1 MFEQEYTRA
10 NDRIHPRKDLLKE
23 MERKWAAEQDRFEA
37 EEEGKVVRF
46 PGWVRY
52 GAMAAGILLCVG
64 LGMGSVMLL
73 TRDRG
78 DGMRSAKAEAPMMMD
93 SAAEAEVKILTET
106 ATVTEAEEEPAAG
119 MLLETKAAAAAYAPP
134 TGMHPAVDAAEVAAA
149 VRFAQADRGEP
160 APEADGV
167 ESEANAAEPAPTT
180 GTPVAESVPTST
192 NAPTLAA
199 KAAPGQAEEEI
210 SYGAATLY
218 TRDDLMTVFLPTLE
232 QVHVVRYTPK
242 KLTNVF
248 SLTLREHDAQ
258 VKGFFWMGSELLAV
272 RERDGGTEL
281 LRFAVSDWTAPRHL
295 NDLPQSGTFLC
306 AGEVGGRLVI
316 LSLYEAAEEEPLPR
330 VNGEQLPYTDVLLD
344 NEKPGNIFTVITVYD
359 PAQDGFAAQKA
370 LLGTCQGAAFGK
382 NDLLLW
388 NGDEQT
394 SLYRFTCDETGLTL
408 AAETVRQGTVL
419 DAAARNDGYELLL
432 QDGVF
437 AEELTLNGALEEM
450 AFDSMETGVIRCGQ
464 LYEDGAVFLT
474 DDALWVNR
482 ESEDRSSSVTR
493 SLALVGDG
501 FRRLS
506 ADRLVVISAAGQ
518 LHLVALDG
526 DGPTLL
532 GSIEVKEDLSSL
544 LKDPSRMA
552 YDAETGRLVFPAGQR
567 VYQYRIE
574 EGSEFS
580 AKGTSISFT
589 DHKGTE
595 VLELRCVLLPEKV
608 IIFCK
613 DGVVLCN
620 ENLARQATEKY

>member
-23 MERKWAAEQDRFEA
+23 MEGKWAAEQDRFEA

-52 GAMAAGILLCVG
+52 GAMAAGILMCVG

-78 DGMRSAKAEAPMMMD
+78 DGIRSAKAEAPMMMD
-93 SAAEAEVKILTET
+93 SAAEAEVKILTD
-106 ATVTEAEEEPAAG
+106 TVTVAEAEEEPAAG

-134 TGMHPAVDAAEVAAA
+134 TGMHPAVDAEEVAAA
-149 VRFAQADRGEP
+149 VRFAQADRSEA
-160 APEADGV
+160 APEADRG
-167 ESEANAAEPAPTT
+167 ENEANAAED
-180 GTPVAESVPTST
+180 PVAE
-192 NAPTLAA
+192 APAAADEVAEAA
-199 KAAPGQAEEEI
+199 KADPSRAEEEI
-210 SYGAATLY
+210 PYGTATLY
-218 TRDDLMTVFLPTLE
+218 TRDDLMTVFLPTME

-242 KLTNVF
+242 MLTNVF

-258 VKGFFWMGSELLAV
+258 VRQFFWMGNELLAV

-281 LRFAVSDWTAPRHL
+281 LRFDVSDWKAPRHL

-330 VNGEQLPYTDVLLD
+330 VNGERLSYTDVVLD
-344 NEKPGNIFTVITVYD
+344 NEKPGNNFTVITVYD

-370 LLGTCQGAAFGK
+370 LLGACQGAAFGK

-394 SLYRFTCDETGLTL
+394 SLYRFTCDEAGLTL

-437 AEELTLNGALEEM
+437 AEKLTLNGALEEM

-474 DDALWVNR
+474 DDALWVNW

-526 DGPTLL
+526 DGPTLV

-552 YDAETGRLVFPAGQR
+552 YDADTGRLVFPAGQR

-580 AKGTSISFT
+580 AKSTSISFT
-589 DHKGTE
+589 DHKGAE
-595 VLELRCVLLPEKV
+595 VLELRCVLLPEKA